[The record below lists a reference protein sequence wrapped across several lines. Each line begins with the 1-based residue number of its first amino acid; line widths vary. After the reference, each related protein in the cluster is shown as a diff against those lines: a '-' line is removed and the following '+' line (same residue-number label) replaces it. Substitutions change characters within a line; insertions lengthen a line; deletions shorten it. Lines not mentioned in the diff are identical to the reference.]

1 MTKIWYEVRII
12 KCELK
17 IWWVDIIISKSVL
30 LNLITWCKD
39 VEIVLTCCM
48 VWNLKKTPKTKLDLS
63 VNRQQ

>member
-39 VEIVLTCCM
+39 IEIVLTCC
-48 VWNLKKTPKTKLDLS
+48 NLKKTPKTKLDLS